1 MWPGMPKLP
10 KMVSL
15 QCLKKEV
22 NDEVGFLHADKHE
35 SFQQMDTMIFGE
47 WYYEWLGYAPVI
59 K

>member
-1 MWPGMPKLP
+1 MPKLP

-47 WYYEWLGYAPVI
+47 WYYEWSGYAQVV